1 MLIFIVLVASILTLL
16 LYPLFQQDG
25 LDLIYLDYV
34 VDERKQLKY
43 KKANVVLIIKELDF
57 DYETGKLSK
66 TDYKNLRD
74 KYEAQAV
81 SIMQELEHAEDEWQK
96 HLKKV
101 EQNIQQAKV
110 KYDA

>member
-1 MLIFIVLVASILTLL
+1 MLVFIALIISILGLL
-16 LYPLFQQDG
+16 LYPLFQQEG

-34 VDERKQLKY
+34 VDERKQLKQ
-43 KKANVVLIIKELDF
+43 KKANLVLIIKELDF

-81 SIMQELEHAEDEWQK
+81 SMMQELEHAEAEWQK

-101 EQNIQQAKV
+101 EQNIKQAKV
-110 KYDA
+110 KHGA